1 PATPPTESRT
11 APAAPPPQ
19 PPKTVAPRPEP
30 TRPSVAPTED
40 AQPSRKRWLIA
51 GAAGLAVVV
60 AIVAAV
66 LFFTGQPSQSGPT
79 PSSAPGPASAPPS
92 DLAAVLLG
100 AADLT
105 TTMGAANLEQN
116 IQTSQML
123 TSPNMPSNGTCLG
136 AFEPIQ
142 AAAYQGSGFTAVQGQ
157 GFRSTEAPKRVLE
170 AAVGFPTPQSAR
182 EFVRTSAGSWSACGG
197 QTVTVNDGN
206 QTTPWTFADL
216 NGAPPRL
223 VQRRTQAIAD
233 GRACQRV
240 LSAVSHVVIDVV
252 ACGTNI
258 TNEAVQIADQMAAKV
273 AP

>member
-1 PATPPTESRT
+1 
-11 APAAPPPQ
+11 
-19 PPKTVAPRPEP
+19 PKTVAPRPEP

-66 LFFTGQPSQSGPT
+66 LFFTGQPSPTT
-79 PSSAPGPASAPPS
+79 PSSAPASPPPS
-92 DLAAVLLG
+92 DLGAILPG
-100 AADLT
+100 AADLAT
-105 TTMGAANLEQN
+105 TLGVATLEPTT
-116 IQTSQML
+116 QTSVML
-123 TSPNMPSNGTCLG
+123 TSPNMPLNGTCLG

-157 GFRSTEAPKRVLE
+157 GFRSTEPQKRVLE
-170 AAVGFPTPQSAR
+170 AAVGFPTPQSAH

-258 TNEAVQIADQMAAKV
+258 TNEAAQIADQMAAKV
-273 AP
+273 TP